1 MTLYESMYILRPDI
15 DEETTA
21 AAVERFKELIESH
34 NGEIAKLDKWG
45 KRRLAYPI
53 NDYPD
58 GYYVLMQFRAPPD
71 TTKELERIQRIA
83 DEVLR
88 YMTIKIDEK
97 N

>member
-1 MTLYESMYILRPDI
+1 VTLYESMYILRPDI

-58 GYYVLMQFRAPPD
+58 GYYVLMQYQSSP
-71 TTKELERIQRIA
+71 
-83 DEVLR
+83 
-88 YMTIKIDEK
+88 
-97 N
+97 

>member
-1 MTLYESMYILRPDI
+1 MTPYESMYILRPDL
-15 DEETTA
+15 DEETLA
-21 AAVERFKELIESH
+21 ATVERFKELIESH
-34 NGEIAKLDKWG
+34 DGEIIKLDKWG

-58 GYYVLMQFRAPPD
+58 GYYVLMQFKAPGE

-88 YMTIKIDEK
+88 YMTIKLDEK

>member
-1 MTLYESMYILRPDI
+1 MTPYESMYILRPDL

-21 AAVERFKELIESH
+21 AAVDRFKDLIEGH
-34 NGEIAKLDKWG
+34 NGEIIKLDKWG

-58 GYYVLMQFRAPPD
+58 GYYVLMQFRSDAE
-71 TTKELERIQRIA
+71 TVKELERIQRIA
-83 DEVLR
+83 DEVIR
-88 YMTIKIDEK
+88 FMTIKFEVK